1 MGEPFALRYRPRS
14 FDDLVGQVS
23 VQVILREMVK
33 RDAVPHALLFD
44 GVRGSGKTTSA
55 RILAASLNC
64 DADVVPCSTCPSCK
78 SIFDG
83 SSLDVQE
90 VDAASNGLVSDIRAL
105 VEQVLYSTGG
115 RNRVVLLDEC
125 HSMSREAMNALLKTL
140 EEPPP
145 STVFVLLTTEPS
157 KILDTIVSRCMK
169 FTFRRISVADIV
181 GRLEWICAQEG
192 LTVDADLIMAIA
204 ERADGGMRDA
214 VMTLDQVARVG
225 VSTADQFNTL
235 LGESDFAPELVT
247 AMVAGDKPRTFE
259 LLDAQLLMTGDANA
273 VTNGIVKC
281 LRDVVVLK
289 SGGTIVRQGA
299 ALDARRLLAARV
311 DAEKVYAAMRVLW
324 QLKVAIRGGDDPR
337 ACMTLAAVLVGEA
350 LSGRTGQA
358 PRTAT
363 PATSGGPRLSLEDMR
378 RMAGG

>member
-1 MGEPFALRYRPRS
+1 MKEPLALRYRPKT

-33 RDAVPHALLFD
+33 RDAVPSALLFD

-64 DADVVPCSTCPSCK
+64 DAEVVPCGTCPSCK

-90 VDAASNGLVSDIRAL
+90 IDAASNGLVSDIRAL

-115 RNRVVLLDEC
+115 RNRVILLDEC

-181 GRLEWICAQEG
+181 DRLEWICAQEG
-192 LTVDADLIMAIA
+192 LAVGPDLIRAIA

-214 VMTLDQVARVG
+214 VMTLDQVVRVG
-225 VSTADQFNTL
+225 VSTADEFHEL

-259 LLDAQLLMTGDANA
+259 LLDAQLITTGDANA
-273 VTNGIVKC
+273 VTDGIVMC
-281 LRDVVVLK
+281 LRDVLVVK
-289 SGGTIVRQGA
+289 AGGTIARQGA
-299 ALDARRLLAARV
+299 ALEARKLLASRV
-311 DAEKVYAAMRVLW
+311 DPDKALGALKVLW
-324 QLKVAIRGGDDPR
+324 QLKTMIRAGGDAR
-337 ACMTLAAVLVGEA
+337 ACMTLAAVMAGEA
-350 LSGRTGQA
+350 LSGRTGTA
-358 PRTAT
+358 PRAAA
-363 PATSGGPRLSLEDMR
+363 PAASTGPRLSLEDMR
-378 RMAGG
+378 RMAKG

>member
-1 MGEPFALRYRPRS
+1 MRDPLALVYRPRT

-33 RDAVPHALLFD
+33 RDRVPCALLFD

-64 DADVVPCSTCPSCK
+64 DAEKVPCGTCPSCK

-90 VDAASNGLVSDIRAL
+90 IDAASNGLVSDIRSL

-115 RNRVVLLDEC
+115 KCRVLLLDEC

-169 FTFRRISVADIV
+169 FTFRRIGVGDIV

-192 LTVDADLIMAIA
+192 IEVDADLIRAIA

-214 VMTLDQVARVG
+214 VMTLDQVVRVG
-225 VSTADQFNTL
+225 VSTAEQFNEL
-235 LGESDFAPELVT
+235 LGESDFAPDLVT
-247 AMVAGDKPRTFE
+247 AMVAGDKPRMFE
-259 LLDAQLLMTGDANA
+259 LLDAQLITTGDANA
-273 VTNGIVKC
+273 VTDGIVMC

-289 SGGTIVRQGA
+289 AGGSIVRQGA
-299 ALDARRLLAARV
+299 ALDARRLLSSRV
-311 DAEKVYAAMRVLW
+311 DPEKVYAALKVLW
-324 QLKVAIRGGDDPR
+324 QLKTMIRAGGDAR
-337 ACMTLAAVLVGEA
+337 ACMTLAAVMAGEA
-350 LSGRTGQA
+350 LSGRTGTA
-358 PRTAT
+358 PRQTAA
-363 PATSGGPRLSLEDMR
+363 PVRGGQRLSLEDMR
-378 RMAGG
+378 RMANG

>member
-1 MGEPFALRYRPRS
+1 MALKYRPRT

-33 RDAVPHALLFD
+33 RDAVPSALLFD

-64 DADVVPCSTCPSCK
+64 EADSRPCGVCPSCK

-90 VDAASNGLVSDIRAL
+90 IDAASNGLVSDIRAL

-115 RNRVVLLDEC
+115 RYRVVLLDEC

-181 GRLEWICAQEG
+181 GRLEWICAQE
-192 LTVDADLIMAIA
+192 DLAVEPALIRAIA

-214 VMTLDQVARVG
+214 VMTLDQVVRVQ
-225 VSTADQFNTL
+225 VSTADRFDEL
-235 LGESDFAPELVT
+235 FGESDFAPALVT
-247 AMVAGDKPRTFE
+247 AMAAGDKPRAFE
-259 LLDAQLLMTGDANA
+259 LLDAQLITTGDANA
-273 VTNGIVKC
+273 VT
-281 LRDVVVLK
+281 D
-289 SGGTIVRQGA
+289 
-299 ALDARRLLAARV
+299 
-311 DAEKVYAAMRVLW
+311 
-324 QLKVAIRGGDDPR
+324 
-337 ACMTLAAVLVGEA
+337 
-350 LSGRTGQA
+350 
-358 PRTAT
+358 
-363 PATSGGPRLSLEDMR
+363 
-378 RMAGG
+378 